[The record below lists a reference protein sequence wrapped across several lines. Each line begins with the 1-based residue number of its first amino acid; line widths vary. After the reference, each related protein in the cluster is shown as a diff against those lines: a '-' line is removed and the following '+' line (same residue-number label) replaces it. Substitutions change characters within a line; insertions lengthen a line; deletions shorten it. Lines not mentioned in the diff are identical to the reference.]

1 MALAALARLTA
12 ERPTVRQPVE
22 KGGQMKTQI
31 THVSVHQTSK
41 VVGLMYFFLMLLFVP
56 VGIAFIAFVPHDP
69 QQPQQRLMGFFFLFA
84 PVLYA
89 VIGYLGFALASL
101 LYNALAKRVGGF
113 EFETADQPLAGAA

>member
-1 MALAALARLTA
+1 
-12 ERPTVRQPVE
+12 
-22 KGGQMKTQI
+22 MKTQI
-31 THVSVHQTSK
+31 THVSVHQTSR

-69 QQPQQRLMGFFFLFA
+69 QQPQQRLMGVFFLFA